1 MPKQFR
7 QIAEMSKIKR
17 MREREREKKKKFG
30 NFLFVFERKEIEKL
44 WCVAEN

>member
-7 QIAEMSKIKR
+7 QIAEMSKRKR
-17 MREREREKKKKFG
+17 MREREREKKKFG